1 MAGGLLDILVSSMRR
16 DFVIQL
22 RPDTDVRAGQ
32 FEGRIEHI
40 DSGRSAH
47 FRTIEELL
55 AFVAQSVTLETR
67 SPAETAGDAEYL
79 TSL

>member
-1 MAGGLLDILVSSMRR
+1 MRR

-22 RPDTDVRAGQ
+22 RPNTDLGDGK
-32 FEGRIEHI
+32 FEGRVEHI

-47 FRTIEELL
+47 FQSVEEFL
-55 AFVAQSVTLETR
+55 AFVARSLALETAR
-67 SPAETAGDAEYL
+67 AGNNSDGGENL

>member
-1 MAGGLLDILVSSMRR
+1 MQR

-22 RPDTDVRAGQ
+22 HPDADVQAGQ
-32 FEGRIEHI
+32 FAGRIEHI

-47 FRTIEELL
+47 FRTIEDLL
-55 AFVAQSVTLETR
+55 AFIALSLAANPAGSLEN
-67 SPAETAGDAEYL
+67 L

>member
-1 MAGGLLDILVSSMRR
+1 MQR
-16 DFVIQL
+16 DYVIQL
-22 RPDTDVRAGQ
+22 RPDSDVRAGR

-47 FRTIEELL
+47 FRTIEDLL
-55 AFVAQSVTLETR
+55 AFVARSIDLEAAC
-67 SPAETAGDAEYL
+67 SEETAGSAENL